1 MSDISLNSGKPE
13 ESESAPVY
21 KHFVPTALFLTD
33 PEEVPEIMHHLL
45 HAFRVLSDYAISS
58 GGLLLLA
65 LSVSTRSLS
74 LPVLTSLT
82 GRDAR
87 VPGTLPH
94 SSFSHP
100 DAYCLQ
106 NISCL

>member
-1 MSDISLNSGKPE
+1 E

-33 PEEVPEIMHHLL
+33 PEKVPEIMHHLL

-82 GRDAR
+82 GQDACA
-87 VPGTLPH
+87 PGRFLSPASAGPTRIACKIYPA
-94 SSFSHP
+94 F
-100 DAYCLQ
+100 D
-106 NISCL
+106 I